1 MYGDGSND
9 LYQNLQRG
17 SIPRLYGAAFLH
29 ESVAHA
35 FKVESSVVFIQCIAN
50 PKINLSVAFL
60 QAEASVQCA
69 VEGLAD
75 IILLG
80 PIDTSCTGVVG
91 IKLNTVQP
99 MSRVD
104 AENVLSAQAQGV
116 LRDEGDVI
124 AIVTYFNHF
133 IICAFRIRHI
143 LFECGVCVAIICS
156 QREVGSNCA
165 RQRYFSSEAATL
177 SCIYRF
183 TSEAALG
190 KA

>member
-9 LYQNLQRG
+9 LYQNLQRS
-17 SIPRLYGAAFLH
+17 SIPACMGRPFLH

-50 PKINLSVAFL
+50 PEVNLSVAFL
-60 QAEASVQCA
+60 QAEASVQCT
-69 VEGLAD
+69 VESLAD

-104 AENVLSAQAQGV
+104 AENVLSAPGS
-116 LRDEGDVI
+116 G
-124 AIVTYFNHF
+124 
-133 IICAFRIRHI
+133 CASERKEHSCHCN
-143 LFECGVCVAIICS
+143 LF
-156 QREVGSNCA
+156 
-165 RQRYFSSEAATL
+165 L
-177 SCIYRF
+177 LIYCW
-183 TSEAALG
+183 L
-190 KA
+190 